1 MYDGDWRQNKMEG
14 FGKLFY
20 QSGKLAYQGEWKN
33 DQFMGKGVLY
43 NELPDILDQ
52 PFNYNNFDDV
62 EEYWTKY

>member
-1 MYDGDWRQNKMEG
+1 MEG

>member
-1 MYDGDWRQNKMEG
+1 
-14 FGKLFY
+14 
-20 QSGKLAYQGEWKN
+20 
-33 DQFMGKGVLY
+33 MGKGVLY